1 MRFLVIMVLASA
13 CGFSPNSAS
22 VDAHTDHVDA
32 PHHDPI
38 DAPTHVTPLDAFE
51 LHDAMS
57 PPPFDPTMCPTSYT
71 NNTVSASP
79 NSRYRVITTFALYP
93 TQYASCR
100 DDHPGWTHLVVLDS
114 ALEAMQVHGALG
126 GNSYYVGAVQ
136 PADQAT
142 PGTGW
147 LQLTG
152 EAVPPDLWEQGQPND
167 NGDND
172 ENDEQNLTAVDDSS
186 ALMNDVAGSYQFLG
200 VCECDGKPIA
210 PAALA
215 AIN

>member
-1 MRFLVIMVLASA
+1 MRCLAIIVLASA
-13 CGFSPNSAS
+13 CGFTPNSAS
-22 VDAHTDHVDA
+22 GDARTDPPDGPHPIDGSHVT
-32 PHHDPI
+32 PI
-38 DAPTHVTPLDAFE
+38 DAFE
-51 LHDAMS
+51 FHDAMS
-57 PPPFDPTMCPTSYT
+57 QPAFDPTMCPSGYT

-79 NSRYRVITTFALYP
+79 NSRYRVITTFAYYS

-114 ALEAMQVHGALG
+114 VMEAMQVHAAIG

-142 PGTGW
+142 PATGW
-147 LQLTG
+147 IQLTG
-152 EAVPPDLWEQGQPND
+152 EPVPPDVWEQGQPND
-167 NGDND
+167 NGDDD
-172 ENDEQNLTAVDDSS
+172 ENNEQNLTAVDDSS
-186 ALMNDVAGSYQFLG
+186 ALMNDVAGGYQFLG